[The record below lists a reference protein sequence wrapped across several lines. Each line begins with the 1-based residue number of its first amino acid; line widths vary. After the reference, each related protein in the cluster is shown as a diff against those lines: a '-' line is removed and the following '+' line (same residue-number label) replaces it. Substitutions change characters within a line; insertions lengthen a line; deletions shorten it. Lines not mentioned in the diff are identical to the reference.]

1 MQYQAG
7 YDAFK
12 TNKQWTKRL
21 PNGKTIIITSNPYP
35 EETMQAKEWA
45 RGYNKA
51 YFINLEE
58 SHRR

>member
-45 RGYNKA
+45 RG
-51 YFINLEE
+51 
-58 SHRR
+58 R